1 MCKFACKYSCEFALF
16 CKSFR
21 GELVAVKSIFSKNN
35 IFIRMRSISP
45 ALRWAL
51 VGFCFSMLGNQAYE
65 GSVLPSI
72 IIVGLPAWVI
82 GFRKTFMTVA
92 DFLSPCSGWIVD
104 KLGGFRALA
113 MTEGVEGVLSLLPL
127 LMPYNSLAWKWSLV
141 ALSCALLIT
150 GQVIDIASE
159 VFEVDAAG
167 GDDGMI
173 VNYSGIVSVL
183 ASVTGTLLG
192 SPLGSWIASWS
203 IPAVLIFSSVTS
215 FAACATRF
223 IMKQD
228 IAQAS
233 NEVEGAS
240 QDVENESQAISEE
253 GEVSQVS
260 QENDVD
266 SKSTS
271 NKSAAKQSAN
281 SLLKSKIMLLAGSL
295 LVAFIPACSVSYI
308 LLGLGNQYGSKS
320 LTILYIFT
328 GVGSVLASVLYAHS
342 SQKLG
347 LRKVAILG
355 IAVSLVAYC
364 LMFSSLLPVMWVAF
378 FLEAIGGMLL
388 VEPIIVARQILFKG
402 SSLAKFSGW
411 ARLAFAIGATSG
423 SWIGFIFSSALQWHL
438 LPILALIFTAGLLAV
453 LPQLP
458 NTSYARD

>member
-1 MCKFACKYSCEFALF
+1 M
-16 CKSFR
+16 
-21 GELVAVKSIFSKNN
+21 KSIFSKNN

-127 LMPYNSLAWKWSLV
+127 LMLGSPAWKWSLV

-173 VNYSGIVSVL
+173 VNYSGIVSIL
-183 ASVTGTLLG
+183 ASITGTLLG

-233 NEVEGAS
+233 CEVAEA
-240 QDVENESQAISEE
+240 QQEVENESQELQE
-253 GEVSQVS
+253 SQTEL
-260 QENDVD
+260 ENKAD
-266 SKSTS
+266 SKSADNQS
-271 NKSAAKQSAN
+271 KVKQSAN
-281 SLLKSKIMLLAGSL
+281 PLLKSKIMLLAGSL

-308 LLGLGNQYGSKS
+308 LLGLGKQYGSKS

-355 IAVSLVAYC
+355 IIVSAFAYC
-364 LMFSSLLPVMWVAF
+364 FMFINLLPIMCFAF
-378 FLEAIGGMLL
+378 LLEAIGGMLL
-388 VEPIIVARQILFKG
+388 VEPIIVSRQILFKG
-402 SSLAKFSGW
+402 STLAKFSGW
-411 ARLAFAIGATSG
+411 ARLAFAIGATTG
-423 SWIGFIFSSALQWHL
+423 SWIGFAFSSTFQWQL
-438 LPILALIFTAGLLAV
+438 LPILALIFTAGLLFV

-458 NTSYARD
+458 NTSYAALE

>member
-1 MCKFACKYSCEFALF
+1 M
-16 CKSFR
+16 
-21 GELVAVKSIFSKNN
+21 KSIFSKNN

-51 VGFCFSMLGNQAYE
+51 IGFCFSMLGNQAYE

-127 LMPYNSLAWKWSLV
+127 LMLGSPTAWKWSLV

-167 GDDGMI
+167 GDDSMI

-183 ASVTGTLLG
+183 ASITGTLLG
-192 SPLGSWIASWS
+192 SPLGSWIASWHIS
-203 IPAVLIFSSVTS
+203 AVLIFSSVTS

-228 IAQAS
+228 ISQAS
-233 NEVEGAS
+233 CEVEQEVQAS
-240 QDVENESQAISEE
+240 CEVDEVANERVVESPESRD
-253 GEVSQVS
+253 S
-260 QENDVD
+260 QENQEKQTELENISD
-266 SKSTS
+266 SKSAS
-271 NKSAAKQSAN
+271 NQSTIKKSANPS
-281 SLLKSKIMLLAGSL
+281 LKSKIMLLLGSL

-308 LLGLGNQYGSKS
+308 LLGIGKQYTSNS

-355 IAVSLVAYC
+355 IVVSLAAYC
-364 LMFSSLLPVMWVAF
+364 LMFINLLPMMCFAF
-378 FLEAIGGMLL
+378 LLQAIGGMLL

-402 SSLAKFSGW
+402 STLAKFSGW

-423 SWIGFIFSSALQWHL
+423 SWIGFAFSSTFQWQF
-438 LPILALIFTAGLLAV
+438 LPILALIFTAGLLVV

-458 NTSYARD
+458 NTSYATD

>member
-1 MCKFACKYSCEFALF
+1 M
-16 CKSFR
+16 
-21 GELVAVKSIFSKNN
+21 KSIFSKNN

-127 LMPYNSLAWKWSLV
+127 LMLGSPAWKWSLV

-173 VNYSGIVSVL
+173 VNYSGIVSIL
-183 ASVTGTLLG
+183 ASITGTLLG

-233 NEVEGAS
+233 C
-240 QDVENESQAISEE
+240 DVAEAQQESQEKQTE
-253 GEVSQVS
+253 L
-260 QENDVD
+260 ENKADF
-266 SKSTS
+266 
-271 NKSAAKQSAN
+271 KSADNQSKVKQSAN
-281 SLLKSKIMLLAGSL
+281 PLLKSKIMLFAGSL

-308 LLGLGNQYGSKS
+308 LLGLGKQYGSNS

-355 IAVSLVAYC
+355 IIVSAFAYC
-364 LMFSSLLPVMWVAF
+364 FMFINLLPIMCFAF
-378 FLEAIGGMLL
+378 LLEAIGGMLL
-388 VEPIIVARQILFKG
+388 VEPIIVSRQILFKG
-402 SSLAKFSGW
+402 STLAKFSGW
-411 ARLAFAIGATSG
+411 ARLAFAIGATTG
-423 SWIGFIFSSALQWHL
+423 SWIGFAFSSTFQWQL
-438 LPILALIFTAGLLAV
+438 LPILALIFTAGLLFV

-458 NTSYARD
+458 NTSYAALE

>member
-1 MCKFACKYSCEFALF
+1 M
-16 CKSFR
+16 
-21 GELVAVKSIFSKNN
+21 VAVKSIFSKNN

-127 LMPYNSLAWKWSLV
+127 LMFGSPAWKWSLV

-167 GDDGMI
+167 GDDSMI

-233 NEVEGAS
+233 NEVEEAS

-253 GEVSQVS
+253 GEVSQES

-281 SLLKSKIMLLAGSL
+281 PSLKSKIMLLAGSL

-308 LLGLGNQYGSKS
+308 LLGIGKQYSSQS

-355 IAVSLVAYC
+355 IAVSLAAYC
-364 LMFSSLLPVMWVAF
+364 FMFINLLPMMCFAF
-378 FLEAIGGMLL
+378 LLEAIGGMLL

-402 SSLAKFSGW
+402 STLAKFSGW

-423 SWIGFIFSSALQWHL
+423 SWIGFAFSSMLQWQL
-438 LPILALIFTAGLLAV
+438 LPILALIFTAGLIVV

-458 NTSYARD
+458 NTSYATD

>member
-1 MCKFACKYSCEFALF
+1 M
-16 CKSFR
+16 
-21 GELVAVKSIFSKNN
+21 KSIFSKNN

-113 MTEGVEGVLSLLPL
+113 MTEGVEGVLGLLPL
-127 LMPYNSLAWKWSLV
+127 LMFGSPAWKWSLV

-173 VNYSGIVSVL
+173 VNYSGIVSIL
-183 ASVTGTLLG
+183 ASITGTLLG

-233 NEVEGAS
+233 CDVAEAQ
-240 QDVENESQAISEE
+240 QDVENESQE
-253 GEVSQVS
+253 S
-260 QENDVD
+260 QESQEKQTELENKAD
-266 SKSTS
+266 SKSADNQS
-271 NKSAAKQSAN
+271 KVKQSAN
-281 SLLKSKIMLLAGSL
+281 PLLKSKIMLLAGSL

-308 LLGLGNQYGSKS
+308 LLGLGKQYGSKS

-355 IAVSLVAYC
+355 IAVSLLAYC
-364 LMFSSLLPVMWVAF
+364 LMFINLLPMMCFAF
-378 FLEAIGGMLL
+378 LLEAIGGMLL

-402 SSLAKFSGW
+402 SALAKFSGW
-411 ARLAFAIGATSG
+411 ARLAFAIGATTG
-423 SWIGFIFSSALQWHL
+423 SWIGFAFSSTFQWQL
-438 LPILALIFTAGLLAV
+438 LPILALIFTAGLLVV

-458 NTSYARD
+458 NTSYAD

>member
-1 MCKFACKYSCEFALF
+1 M
-16 CKSFR
+16 
-21 GELVAVKSIFSKNN
+21 KSIFSKNN

-127 LMPYNSLAWKWSLV
+127 LMLGSPAWKWSLV

-183 ASVTGTLLG
+183 ASITGTLLG

-233 NEVEGAS
+233 CDVAEAQ
-240 QDVENESQAISEE
+240 QDVENESQE
-253 GEVSQVS
+253 S
-260 QENDVD
+260 QESQEKQTELENKAD
-266 SKSTS
+266 SKSADNQS
-271 NKSAAKQSAN
+271 KVKQSAN
-281 SLLKSKIMLLAGSL
+281 PLLKSKIMLLAGSL

-308 LLGLGNQYGSKS
+308 LLGLGKQYGSNS

-355 IAVSLVAYC
+355 IIVSAFAYC
-364 LMFSSLLPVMWVAF
+364 FMFINLLPIMCFAF
-378 FLEAIGGMLL
+378 LLEAIGGMLL
-388 VEPIIVARQILFKG
+388 VEPIIVARQILFK
-402 SSLAKFSGW
+402 SNMLAKFSGW
-411 ARLAFAIGATSG
+411 ARLAFAIGATTG
-423 SWIGFIFSSALQWHL
+423 SWIGFAFSSTFQWQL
-438 LPILALIFTAGLLAV
+438 LPILALIFTAGLLVV

-458 NTSYARD
+458 NTSYAD

>member
-1 MCKFACKYSCEFALF
+1 M
-16 CKSFR
+16 
-21 GELVAVKSIFSKNN
+21 KSIFSKDNV
-35 IFIRMRSISP
+35 FIRMRSISP

-72 IIVGLPAWVI
+72 IIFGLPAWVI

-127 LMPYNSLAWKWSLV
+127 LMFGSPAWKWSLV

-167 GDDGMI
+167 GDDSMI

-183 ASVTGTLLG
+183 ASITGTLLG

-203 IPAVLIFSSVTS
+203 VPAVLIFSSVTS

-228 IAQAS
+228 IARVS
-233 NEVEGAS
+233 CEVGEGSNGTNEVEEAS
-240 QDVENESQAISEE
+240 QDVENESQ
-253 GEVSQVS
+253 VS
-260 QENDVD
+260 QENDVAN
-266 SKSTS
+266 KSTS
-271 NKSAAKQSAN
+271 KQSAN
-281 SLLKSKIMLLAGSL
+281 PSLKSKIMLLAGSL

-308 LLGLGNQYGSKS
+308 LLGLGKQYGSKS

>member
-1 MCKFACKYSCEFALF
+1 M
-16 CKSFR
+16 R
-21 GELVAVKSIFSKNN
+21 SIFSKNN

-127 LMPYNSLAWKWSLV
+127 LMFGSPAWKWSLV

-183 ASVTGTLLG
+183 ASVAGTLLG

-233 NEVEGAS
+233 NEVEEVS

-260 QENDVD
+260 KENDVD

-308 LLGLGNQYGSKS
+308 LLGIGKQYGSQS
-320 LTILYIFT
+320 LTMLYIFT

-355 IAVSLVAYC
+355 IAVSLAAYC
-364 LMFSSLLPVMWVAF
+364 LMFINILPMMCFAF
-378 FLEAIGGMLL
+378 LLEAIGGMLL

-402 SSLAKFSGW
+402 SALAKFSGW
-411 ARLAFAIGATSG
+411 ARLAFAIGATTG
-423 SWIGFIFSSALQWHL
+423 SWIGFAFSSTFQWQL
-438 LPILALIFTAGLLAV
+438 LPILALIFTAGLLVV

-458 NTSYARD
+458 NTSYAD

>member
-1 MCKFACKYSCEFALF
+1 
-16 CKSFR
+16 
-21 GELVAVKSIFSKNN
+21 
-35 IFIRMRSISP
+35 MRSISP

-127 LMPYNSLAWKWSLV
+127 LMLGSPAWKWSLV

-173 VNYSGIVSVL
+173 VNYSGIVSIL
-183 ASVTGTLLG
+183 ASITGTLLG

-233 NEVEGAS
+233 CVEEEAS
-240 QDVENESQAISEE
+240 CDVENGSQAISEE
-253 GEVSQVS
+253 GEVSQES
-260 QENDVD
+260 QANDVIN
-266 SKSTS
+266 KSTS
-271 NKSAAKQSAN
+271 KQSAN
-281 SLLKSKIMLLAGSL
+281 SHLKSKLMLLLGSL

-308 LLGLGNQYGSKS
+308 LLGFGKQYGSKS
-320 LTILYIFT
+320 LTILYIFS

-364 LMFSSLLPVMWVAF
+364 LMFSSILPMMCFAF
-378 FLEAIGGMLL
+378 FLESIGGMLL

-402 SSLAKFSGW
+402 NMLAKFSGW
-411 ARLAFAIGATSG
+411 ARLAFAIGATTG
-423 SWIGFIFSSALQWHL
+423 SWIGFAFSSTLQWQL
-438 LPILALIFTAGLLAV
+438 LPILALIFSAGLIVV

-458 NTSYARD
+458 NTSYVD

>member
-1 MCKFACKYSCEFALF
+1 M
-16 CKSFR
+16 
-21 GELVAVKSIFSKNN
+21 VAVKSIFSKNN

-65 GSVLPSI
+65 GSVLSSI

-127 LMPYNSLAWKWSLV
+127 LMFGSPAWKWSLV

-167 GDDGMI
+167 GDDSMI
-173 VNYSGIVSVL
+173 VNYSGIVSIL
-183 ASVTGTLLG
+183 ASITGTLLG

-233 NEVEGAS
+233 CVEEEAS
-240 QDVENESQAISEE
+240 QDVENESSE
-253 GEVSQVS
+253 SQESQES
-260 QENDVD
+260 QENQANDV
-266 SKSTS
+266 SNKSTS
-271 NKSAAKQSAN
+271 KQSAN
-281 SLLKSKIMLLAGSL
+281 PLLKSKIMLLAGSL

-308 LLGLGNQYGSKS
+308 LLGIGKQYSSQS

-355 IAVSLVAYC
+355 IAVSAVAYC
-364 LMFSSLLPVMWVAF
+364 FMFINLLPMMCFAF
-378 FLEAIGGMLL
+378 FLQAIGGMLL

-402 SSLAKFSGW
+402 STLAKFSGW

-423 SWIGFIFSSALQWHL
+423 SWIGFAFSSTFQWQL
-438 LPILALIFTAGLLAV
+438 LPILALIFTAGLLVV

-458 NTSYARD
+458 NTSYAD

>member
-1 MCKFACKYSCEFALF
+1 M
-16 CKSFR
+16 
-21 GELVAVKSIFSKNN
+21 VAVKSIFSKNN

-127 LMPYNSLAWKWSLV
+127 LMFGSPAWKWSLV

-173 VNYSGIVSVL
+173 VNYSGIVSIL
-183 ASVTGTLLG
+183 ASITGTLLG

-233 NEVEGAS
+233 CVEEEAS
-240 QDVENESQAISEE
+240 CDVENGSQAISEE
-253 GEVSQVS
+253 GEVSQES
-260 QENDVD
+260 QANDVIN
-266 SKSTS
+266 KSTS
-271 NKSAAKQSAN
+271 KQSAN
-281 SLLKSKIMLLAGSL
+281 SHLKSKLMLLLGSL

-308 LLGLGNQYGSKS
+308 LLGFGKQYGSKS
-320 LTILYIFT
+320 LTILYIFS

-364 LMFSSLLPVMWVAF
+364 LMFSSILPMMCFAF
-378 FLEAIGGMLL
+378 FLESIGGMLL

-402 SSLAKFSGW
+402 NMLAKFSGW
-411 ARLAFAIGATSG
+411 ARLAFAIGATTG
-423 SWIGFIFSSALQWHL
+423 SWIGFAFSSTLQWQL
-438 LPILALIFTAGLLAV
+438 LPILALIFSAGLIVV

-458 NTSYARD
+458 NTSYVD

>member
-1 MCKFACKYSCEFALF
+1 M
-16 CKSFR
+16 
-21 GELVAVKSIFSKNN
+21 KSIFSKNN

-127 LMPYNSLAWKWSLV
+127 LMLGSPAWKWSLV

-173 VNYSGIVSVL
+173 VNYSGIVSIL
-183 ASVTGTLLG
+183 ASITGTLLG

-233 NEVEGAS
+233 CEVAEA
-240 QDVENESQAISEE
+240 QQEVENESQELQE
-253 GEVSQVS
+253 SQTEL
-260 QENDVD
+260 ENKAD
-266 SKSTS
+266 SKSADNQS
-271 NKSAAKQSAN
+271 KVKQSAN
-281 SLLKSKIMLLAGSL
+281 PLLKSKIMLLAGSL

-308 LLGLGNQYGSKS
+308 LLGLGKQYGSKS

-328 GVGSVLASVLYAHS
+328 GVGSVLASVSYAHS

-355 IAVSLVAYC
+355 IIVSAFAYC
-364 LMFSSLLPVMWVAF
+364 LMFINLLPIMCFAF
-378 FLEAIGGMLL
+378 LLEAIGGMLL

-402 SSLAKFSGW
+402 STLAKFSGW
-411 ARLAFAIGATSG
+411 ARLAFAIGATTG
-423 SWIGFIFSSALQWHL
+423 SWIGFAFSSTFQWQL
-438 LPILALIFTAGLLAV
+438 LPILALIFTAGLLVV

-458 NTSYARD
+458 NTSYAD

>member
-1 MCKFACKYSCEFALF
+1 MFNDFRF
-16 CKSFR
+16 CKSFK

-113 MTEGVEGVLSLLPL
+113 MTEGVEGVLGLLPL
-127 LMPYNSLAWKWSLV
+127 LMLGSPAWKWSLV

-183 ASVTGTLLG
+183 ASITGTLLG

-233 NEVEGAS
+233 CDVAEAS

-260 QENDVD
+260 QENDVAN
-266 SKSTS
+266 KST
-271 NKSAAKQSAN
+271 AKQSAN
-281 SLLKSKIMLLAGSL
+281 PLLKSKIMLLAGSL

-308 LLGLGNQYGSKS
+308 LLGLGKQYGSNS

-355 IAVSLVAYC
+355 IIVSAFSYC
-364 LMFSSLLPVMWVAF
+364 FMFINLLPIMCFAF
-378 FLEAIGGMLL
+378 LLEAIGGMLL

-402 SSLAKFSGW
+402 STLAKFSGW
-411 ARLAFAIGATSG
+411 ARLAFAIGATTG
-423 SWIGFIFSSALQWHL
+423 SWIGFAFSSTFQWQL
-438 LPILALIFTAGLLAV
+438 LPILALIFTAGLLVV

-458 NTSYARD
+458 NTSYAD

>member
-1 MCKFACKYSCEFALF
+1 M
-16 CKSFR
+16 
-21 GELVAVKSIFSKNN
+21 KSIFSKNN

-127 LMPYNSLAWKWSLV
+127 LMFGSSAWKWSLV

-183 ASVTGTLLG
+183 ASVTGTFLG

-203 IPAVLIFSSVTS
+203 IPAVLVFSSVTS

-233 NEVEGAS
+233 CDVAEAQ
-240 QDVENESQAISEE
+240 QDVENESQE
-253 GEVSQVS
+253 S
-260 QENDVD
+260 QESQEKQTELENKAD
-266 SKSTS
+266 SKSADNQS
-271 NKSAAKQSAN
+271 KVKQSAN
-281 SLLKSKIMLLAGSL
+281 PLLKSKIMLLAGSL

-308 LLGLGNQYGSKS
+308 LLGLGKQYGSNS

-328 GVGSVLASVLYAHS
+328 GVGSVLASVLY
-342 SQKLG
+342 
-347 LRKVAILG
+347 
-355 IAVSLVAYC
+355 C
-364 LMFSSLLPVMWVAF
+364 LLY
-378 FLEAIGGMLL
+378 
-388 VEPIIVARQILFKG
+388 
-402 SSLAKFSGW
+402 
-411 ARLAFAIGATSG
+411 TSP
-423 SWIGFIFSSALQWHL
+423 S
-438 LPILALIFTAGLLAV
+438 P
-453 LPQLP
+453 
-458 NTSYARD
+458 RD

>member
-1 MCKFACKYSCEFALF
+1 M
-16 CKSFR
+16 
-21 GELVAVKSIFSKNN
+21 KSIFSKNN

-127 LMPYNSLAWKWSLV
+127 LMFGSSAWKWSLV

-173 VNYSGIVSVL
+173 VNYSGVVSVL

-228 IAQAS
+228 IAQSSCDVA
-233 NEVEGAS
+233 EVQ
-240 QDVENESQAISEE
+240 QDVENESQE
-253 GEVSQVS
+253 S
-260 QENDVD
+260 QENDVAN
-266 SKSTS
+266 KSTV
-271 NKSAAKQSAN
+271 KQSAN
-281 SLLKSKIMLLAGSL
+281 PLLKSKIMLLAGSL

-308 LLGLGNQYGSKS
+308 LLGLGKQYGSNS

-355 IAVSLVAYC
+355 IIVSAFSYC
-364 LMFSSLLPVMWVAF
+364 FMFINLLPIMCFAF
-378 FLEAIGGMLL
+378 LLEAIGGMLL

-402 SSLAKFSGW
+402 SALAKFSGW
-411 ARLAFAIGATSG
+411 ARLAFAIGATTG
-423 SWIGFIFSSALQWHL
+423 SWIGFAFSSTFQWQL
-438 LPILALIFTAGLLAV
+438 LPILALIFTAGLLVV

-458 NTSYARD
+458 NTSYAVLA

>member
-1 MCKFACKYSCEFALF
+1 
-16 CKSFR
+16 
-21 GELVAVKSIFSKNN
+21 
-35 IFIRMRSISP
+35 MRSISP

-127 LMPYNSLAWKWSLV
+127 LMLGSPAWKWSLV

-183 ASVTGTLLG
+183 ASITGTLLG

-233 NEVEGAS
+233 CVEEEAS
-240 QDVENESQAISEE
+240 CDVENGSQAISEE
-253 GEVSQVS
+253 GEVSQES
-260 QENDVD
+260 QANDVIN
-266 SKSTS
+266 KSTS
-271 NKSAAKQSAN
+271 KQSAN
-281 SLLKSKIMLLAGSL
+281 SHLKSKLMLLLGSL

-308 LLGLGNQYGSKS
+308 LLGFGKQYGSKS
-320 LTILYIFT
+320 LTILYIFS

-364 LMFSSLLPVMWVAF
+364 LMFSSILPMMCFAF
-378 FLEAIGGMLL
+378 FLESIGGMLL

-402 SSLAKFSGW
+402 NMLAKFSGW
-411 ARLAFAIGATSG
+411 ARLAFAIGATTG
-423 SWIGFIFSSALQWHL
+423 SWIGFAFSSTLQWQL
-438 LPILALIFTAGLLAV
+438 LPILALIFSAGLIVV

-458 NTSYARD
+458 NTSYVD

>member
-1 MCKFACKYSCEFALF
+1 M
-16 CKSFR
+16 
-21 GELVAVKSIFSKNN
+21 KSIFSKDN

-127 LMPYNSLAWKWSLV
+127 LMFGSSAWKWSLV

-203 IPAVLIFSSVTS
+203 IPAVLVFSSVTS

-233 NEVEGAS
+233 CAEEEAS
-240 QDVENESQAISEE
+240 QDVENESQE
-253 GEVSQVS
+253 SQEN

-266 SKSTS
+266 SKS
-271 NKSAAKQSAN
+271 AAKQSAN
-281 SLLKSKIMLLAGSL
+281 PSLKSKIMLLAGSL

-308 LLGLGNQYGSKS
+308 LLGFGKQYGSNS

-355 IAVSLVAYC
+355 IAVSLLAYC
-364 LMFSSLLPVMWVAF
+364 LMFINLLPMMCFAF
-378 FLEAIGGMLL
+378 LLEAIGGMLL

-402 SSLAKFSGW
+402 SALAKFSGW
-411 ARLAFAIGATSG
+411 ARLAFAIGATTG
-423 SWIGFIFSSALQWHL
+423 SWIGFAFSSTFQWQL
-438 LPILALIFTAGLLAV
+438 LPILALIFTAGLIVV

-458 NTSYARD
+458 NTSYVD

>member
-1 MCKFACKYSCEFALF
+1 M
-16 CKSFR
+16 
-21 GELVAVKSIFSKNN
+21 KSIFSKNN

-127 LMPYNSLAWKWSLV
+127 LIPCSSPAWKWSLV

-167 GDDGMI
+167 GDDSMI
-173 VNYSGIVSVL
+173 VNYSGIVSIL
-183 ASVTGTLLG
+183 ASITGTLLG

-228 IAQAS
+228 ISQAS
-233 NEVEGAS
+233 NE
-240 QDVENESQAISEE
+240 
-253 GEVSQVS
+253 S
-260 QENDVD
+260 QEDKEDKEDKENQAELENNAY
-266 SKSTS
+266 S
-271 NKSAAKQSAN
+271 KSAANESAAKKSAN
-281 SLLKSKIMLLAGSL
+281 PSLKSKIMLLAGSL

-308 LLGLGNQYGSKS
+308 LLGLGKQYGSKS

-355 IAVSLVAYC
+355 IVVSLLAYC
-364 LMFSSLLPVMWVAF
+364 LMFINLLPMMCFAF
-378 FLEAIGGMLL
+378 LLEAIGGMLL

-402 SSLAKFSGW
+402 STLAKFSGW
-411 ARLAFAIGATSG
+411 VRLAFAIGATSG
-423 SWIGFIFSSALQWHL
+423 SWIGFVFSSLLQWQL
-438 LPILALIFTAGLLAV
+438 LPILALIFTAGLLVV

-458 NTSYARD
+458 NTSYATD

>member
-1 MCKFACKYSCEFALF
+1 M
-16 CKSFR
+16 
-21 GELVAVKSIFSKNN
+21 KSIFSKDNV
-35 IFIRMRSISP
+35 FIRMRSISP

-127 LMPYNSLAWKWSLV
+127 LMFGSPAWKWSLV

-167 GDDGMI
+167 GDDSMI

-183 ASVTGTLLG
+183 ASITGTLLG

-203 IPAVLIFSSVTS
+203 VPAVLIFSSVTS

-228 IAQAS
+228 IARVS
-233 NEVEGAS
+233 CEVGEGSNGTNEVEEAS
-240 QDVENESQAISEE
+240 QDVENESQ
-253 GEVSQVS
+253 VS
-260 QENDVD
+260 QENDVAN
-266 SKSTS
+266 KSTS
-271 NKSAAKQSAN
+271 KQSAN
-281 SLLKSKIMLLAGSL
+281 PSLKSKIMLLAGSL

-355 IAVSLVAYC
+355 IAVSLLAYC
-364 LMFSSLLPVMWVAF
+364 LMFINLLPMMCFAF
-378 FLEAIGGMLL
+378 FLQAIGGMLL

>member
-1 MCKFACKYSCEFALF
+1 MKAIGK
-16 CKSFR
+16 R
-21 GELVAVKSIFSKNN
+21 NN

-113 MTEGVEGVLSLLPL
+113 MTEGVEGVLGLLPL
-127 LMPYNSLAWKWSLV
+127 LMFGSPAWKWSLV

-167 GDDGMI
+167 GDDSMI
-173 VNYSGIVSVL
+173 VNYSGIVSIL
-183 ASVTGTLLG
+183 ASITGTLLG

-233 NEVEGAS
+233 CVEEEVPQDAEEVS
-240 QDVENESQAISEE
+240 QESQAT
-253 GEVSQVS
+253 QVNS
-260 QENDVD
+260 ID
-266 SKSTS
+266 SKSTD
-271 NKSAAKQSAN
+271 KQSTN
-281 SLLKSKIMLLAGSL
+281 PSLKSKIMLLAGSL

-308 LLGLGNQYGSKS
+308 LLGIGKQYSSQS

-355 IAVSLVAYC
+355 IAVSLLAYC
-364 LMFSSLLPVMWVAF
+364 LMFINLLPMMCFAF
-378 FLEAIGGMLL
+378 FLQAIGGMLL

-402 SSLAKFSGW
+402 SALAKFSGW
-411 ARLAFAIGATSG
+411 ARLAFAIGATTG
-423 SWIGFIFSSALQWHL
+423 SWIGFAFSSTCQWQL
-438 LPILALIFTAGLLAV
+438 LPILALIFTAGLIVV

-458 NTSYARD
+458 NTSYVALA

>member
-1 MCKFACKYSCEFALF
+1 
-16 CKSFR
+16 
-21 GELVAVKSIFSKNN
+21 
-35 IFIRMRSISP
+35 MRSISP

-127 LMPYNSLAWKWSLV
+127 LMLGSPAWKWSLV

-183 ASVTGTLLG
+183 ASITGTLLG

-233 NEVEGAS
+233 CEVAEA
-240 QDVENESQAISEE
+240 QQEVENESQELQE
-253 GEVSQVS
+253 SQTEL
-260 QENDVD
+260 ENKAD
-266 SKSTS
+266 SKSADNQS
-271 NKSAAKQSAN
+271 KVKQSAN
-281 SLLKSKIMLLAGSL
+281 PLLKSKIMLLAGSL

-308 LLGLGNQYGSKS
+308 LLGLGKQYGSKS

-355 IAVSLVAYC
+355 IAVSLLAYC
-364 LMFSSLLPVMWVAF
+364 LMFINLLTIMCFAF
-378 FLEAIGGMLL
+378 LLEAIGGMLL

-402 SSLAKFSGW
+402 STLAKFSGW
-411 ARLAFAIGATSG
+411 ARLAFAIGATTG
-423 SWIGFIFSSALQWHL
+423 SWIGFAFSSTFQWQL
-438 LPILALIFTAGLLAV
+438 LPILALIFTAGLLVV

-458 NTSYARD
+458 NTSYAD

>member
-1 MCKFACKYSCEFALF
+1 M
-16 CKSFR
+16 
-21 GELVAVKSIFSKNN
+21 VAVKSIFSKNN

-127 LMPYNSLAWKWSLV
+127 LMFGSSAWKWSLV

-203 IPAVLIFSSVTS
+203 IPAVLVFSSVTS

-228 IAQAS
+228 ISRAS
-233 NEVEGAS
+233 CEEEEVQ

-281 SLLKSKIMLLAGSL
+281 PSLKSKIMLLAGSL

-308 LLGLGNQYGSKS
+308 LLGIGKQYGSQS
-320 LTILYIFT
+320 LTMLYIFT

-355 IAVSLVAYC
+355 IIVSLLAYC
-364 LMFSSLLPVMWVAF
+364 LMFINLLPMMCFAF
-378 FLEAIGGMLL
+378 LLEAIGGMLL

-402 SSLAKFSGW
+402 SALAKFSGL

-423 SWIGFIFSSALQWHL
+423 SWIGFAFSSTFQWQL
-438 LPILALIFTAGLLAV
+438 LPILALIFTAGLLVV

-458 NTSYARD
+458 NMSYAD

>member
-1 MCKFACKYSCEFALF
+1 M
-16 CKSFR
+16 
-21 GELVAVKSIFSKNN
+21 KSIFSKNN

-127 LMPYNSLAWKWSLV
+127 LMLGSPAWKWSLV

-173 VNYSGIVSVL
+173 VNYSGIVSIL
-183 ASVTGTLLG
+183 ASITGTLLG
-192 SPLGSWIASWS
+192 SPLGSCIASWS

-233 NEVEGAS
+233 CEIEEKAQASNEVEETQ
-240 QDVENESQAISEE
+240 QDVEEESL
-253 GEVSQVS
+253 
-260 QENDVD
+260 ENDVD
-266 SKSTS
+266 SKSAS
-271 NKSAAKQSAN
+271 KQSAN
-281 SLLKSKIMLLAGSL
+281 SHLKSKLMLLLGSL

-308 LLGLGNQYGSKS
+308 LLGLGKQYGSKS

-355 IAVSLVAYC
+355 IAVSLLAYC
-364 LMFSSLLPVMWVAF
+364 LMFINLLPMMCFAF
-378 FLEAIGGMLL
+378 LLEAIGGMLL

-402 SSLAKFSGW
+402 SALAKFSGW
-411 ARLAFAIGATSG
+411 ARLAFAIGATTG
-423 SWIGFIFSSALQWHL
+423 SWIGFAFSSAFQWQL
-438 LPILALIFTAGLLAV
+438 LPILALIFTVGLIVV

-458 NTSYARD
+458 NTSYVD

>member
-1 MCKFACKYSCEFALF
+1 M
-16 CKSFR
+16 
-21 GELVAVKSIFSKNN
+21 KSIFSKNN

-127 LMPYNSLAWKWSLV
+127 LMLGSPVWKWSLV

-203 IPAVLIFSSVTS
+203 IPAVLIFSSATS

-228 IAQAS
+228 IAQSSCDVA
-233 NEVEGAS
+233 EVQ
-240 QDVENESQAISEE
+240 QDVENESQE
-253 GEVSQVS
+253 S
-260 QENDVD
+260 QENDVAN
-266 SKSTS
+266 KSTV
-271 NKSAAKQSAN
+271 KQSAN
-281 SLLKSKIMLLAGSL
+281 PLLKSKIMLLAGSL

-308 LLGLGNQYGSKS
+308 LLGLGKQYGSQS

-355 IAVSLVAYC
+355 IIVSAFAYC
-364 LMFSSLLPVMWVAF
+364 FMFINLLPIMCFAF
-378 FLEAIGGMLL
+378 LLEAIGGMLL

-402 SSLAKFSGW
+402 STLAKFSGW
-411 ARLAFAIGATSG
+411 ARLAFAIGATTG
-423 SWIGFIFSSALQWHL
+423 SWIGFAFSSTFQWQL
-438 LPILALIFTAGLLAV
+438 LPILALIFTAGLLVV

-458 NTSYARD
+458 NTSYAVLA

>member
-1 MCKFACKYSCEFALF
+1 M
-16 CKSFR
+16 
-21 GELVAVKSIFSKNN
+21 KSIFSKNN

-45 ALRWAL
+45 ALRWSL

-127 LMPYNSLAWKWSLV
+127 LMLGSPAWKWSLV

-167 GDDGMI
+167 GDDSMI

-183 ASVTGTLLG
+183 ASITGTLLG

-233 NEVEGAS
+233 NEVEGEL
-240 QDVENESQAISEE
+240 QEVENESQAISEE

-266 SKSTS
+266 NKSTV
-271 NKSAAKQSAN
+271 KQSAN
-281 SLLKSKIMLLAGSL
+281 PLLKSKIMLLAGSL

-308 LLGLGNQYGSKS
+308 LLGLGKQYGSQS

-328 GVGSVLASVLYAHS
+328 GVGNVLASVLYAHS

-355 IAVSLVAYC
+355 IIVSLAAYC
-364 LMFSSLLPVMWVAF
+364 FMFTNLLPIMCFAF
-378 FLEAIGGMLL
+378 LLEAIGGMLL

-402 SSLAKFSGW
+402 SALAKFSGW
-411 ARLAFAIGATSG
+411 ARLAFAIGATTG
-423 SWIGFIFSSALQWHL
+423 SWIGFAFSSTFQWQL
-438 LPILALIFTAGLLAV
+438 LPILALIFTAGLLVV

-458 NTSYARD
+458 NTSYAALE

>member
-1 MCKFACKYSCEFALF
+1 M
-16 CKSFR
+16 
-21 GELVAVKSIFSKNN
+21 KSIFSKDNV
-35 IFIRMRSISP
+35 FIRMRSISP

-113 MTEGVEGVLSLLPL
+113 MTEGVEGVLGLLPL
-127 LMPYNSLAWKWSLV
+127 LMLGSPAWKWSLV

-173 VNYSGIVSVL
+173 VNYSGIVSIL
-183 ASVTGTLLG
+183 ASITGTLLG

-233 NEVEGAS
+233 CDVAEAQ
-240 QDVENESQAISEE
+240 QDVENESQELQE
-253 GEVSQVS
+253 SQTEL
-260 QENDVD
+260 ENKAD
-266 SKSTS
+266 SKSADNQS
-271 NKSAAKQSAN
+271 KVKQSAN
-281 SLLKSKIMLLAGSL
+281 PLLKSKIMLLAGSL

-308 LLGLGNQYGSKS
+308 LLGLGKQYGSKS

>member
-1 MCKFACKYSCEFALF
+1 MHYFEKV
-16 CKSFR
+16 FR
-21 GELVAVKSIFSKNN
+21 GELVAVKTIFSKDN

-127 LMPYNSLAWKWSLV
+127 LMLGSPAWKWSLV

-167 GDDGMI
+167 GNDGMI

-228 IAQAS
+228 ISQAS
-233 NEVEGAS
+233 CVEEEAS
-240 QDVENESQAISEE
+240 QDVENESQEN
-253 GEVSQVS
+253 
-260 QENDVD
+260 QEKQTELENKSD
-266 SKSTS
+266 SKSADNQSTIK
-271 NKSAAKQSAN
+271 KSANPSF
-281 SLLKSKIMLLAGSL
+281 KSKIMLLAGSL

-308 LLGLGNQYGSKS
+308 LLGLGKQYGSKS
-320 LTILYIFT
+320 LTILYIFS

-347 LRKVAILG
+347 LRKIAVLG
-355 IAVSLVAYC
+355 IVVSLLAYC
-364 LMFSSLLPVMWVAF
+364 FMFSSLLPIMWVAF
-378 FLEAIGGMLL
+378 FLESIGGMLL
-388 VEPIIVARQILFKG
+388 VESIIVARQILFKG
-402 SSLAKFSGW
+402 SALAKFSGW
-411 ARLAFAIGATSG
+411 ARLAFAIGATTG
-423 SWIGFIFSSALQWHL
+423 SWIGFAFSSTFQWHL

-458 NTSYARD
+458 NTSYAALA

>member
-1 MCKFACKYSCEFALF
+1 MKT
-16 CKSFR
+16 
-21 GELVAVKSIFSKNN
+21 IFSKDN

-127 LMPYNSLAWKWSLV
+127 LMLGSPAWKWSLV

-253 GEVSQVS
+253 GEVSQES
-260 QENDVD
+260 QANDVTN
-266 SKSTS
+266 KST
-271 NKSAAKQSAN
+271 AKQSAN
-281 SLLKSKIMLLAGSL
+281 PLLKSKIMLLAGSL

-308 LLGLGNQYGSKS
+308 LLGLGKQYGSNS
-320 LTILYIFT
+320 LTILYIFA

-355 IAVSLVAYC
+355 IAVSLLAYC
-364 LMFSSLLPVMWVAF
+364 LMFINLLPMMCFAF
-378 FLEAIGGMLL
+378 LLEAIGGMLL

-402 SSLAKFSGW
+402 SALAKFSGW
-411 ARLAFAIGATSG
+411 ARLAFAIGATTG
-423 SWIGFIFSSALQWHL
+423 SWIGFAFSSTFQWQL
-438 LPILALIFTAGLLAV
+438 LPILALIFTAGLLVV

-458 NTSYARD
+458 NTSYVTD

>member
-1 MCKFACKYSCEFALF
+1 
-16 CKSFR
+16 
-21 GELVAVKSIFSKNN
+21 
-35 IFIRMRSISP
+35 
-45 ALRWAL
+45 
-51 VGFCFSMLGNQAYE
+51 MLGNQAYE

-127 LMPYNSLAWKWSLV
+127 LMLGSPAWKWSLV

-233 NEVEGAS
+233 NEVEGVS

-260 QENDVD
+260 QENDVAN
-266 SKSTS
+266 KST
-271 NKSAAKQSAN
+271 AKQSVN
-281 SLLKSKIMLLAGSL
+281 PLLKSKIMLLAGSL

-308 LLGLGNQYGSKS
+308 LLGLGKQYGSNS

-355 IAVSLVAYC
+355 IAVSLLAYC
-364 LMFSSLLPVMWVAF
+364 LMFINLLPMMCFAF
-378 FLEAIGGMLL
+378 LLEAIGGMLL

-402 SSLAKFSGW
+402 STLAKFSGW
-411 ARLAFAIGATSG
+411 ARLAFAIGATTG
-423 SWIGFIFSSALQWHL
+423 SWIGFAFSSTFQWQL
-438 LPILALIFTAGLLAV
+438 LPILALIFTAGLLIV

-458 NTSYARD
+458 NTSYVTD

>member
-1 MCKFACKYSCEFALF
+1 M
-16 CKSFR
+16 
-21 GELVAVKSIFSKNN
+21 VAVKSIFSKNN

-127 LMPYNSLAWKWSLV
+127 LMFGSPAWKWSLV

-167 GDDGMI
+167 GDDSMI
-173 VNYSGIVSVL
+173 VNYSGIVSIL
-183 ASVTGTLLG
+183 ASITGTLLG

-233 NEVEGAS
+233 NEVEEAS
-240 QDVENESQAISEE
+240 QDVENESSE
-253 GEVSQVS
+253 S
-260 QENDVD
+260 QENRESQESQENQANDV
-266 SKSTS
+266 SKKSTS
-271 NKSAAKQSAN
+271 KQSTN
-281 SLLKSKIMLLAGSL
+281 PLLKSKIMLLLGSL

-308 LLGLGNQYGSKS
+308 LLGIGKQYSSQS

-355 IAVSLVAYC
+355 IVVSLLAYC
-364 LMFSSLLPVMWVAF
+364 LMFINLLPMMCFAF
-378 FLEAIGGMLL
+378 LLEAIGGMLL

-402 SSLAKFSGW
+402 STLAKFSGW

-423 SWIGFIFSSALQWHL
+423 SWIGFVFSSTLQWQL
-438 LPILALIFTAGLLAV
+438 LPILALIFTAGLLFV

-458 NTSYARD
+458 NTRYAD

>member
-1 MCKFACKYSCEFALF
+1 MKAIGK
-16 CKSFR
+16 R
-21 GELVAVKSIFSKNN
+21 NN

-113 MTEGVEGVLSLLPL
+113 MTEGVEGVLGLLPL
-127 LMPYNSLAWKWSLV
+127 LMFGSPAWKWSLV

-167 GDDGMI
+167 GDDSMI
-173 VNYSGIVSVL
+173 VNYSGIVSIL
-183 ASVTGTLLG
+183 ASITGILLG

-233 NEVEGAS
+233 CVEEEVPQDAEEVS
-240 QDVENESQAISEE
+240 QESQAT
-253 GEVSQVS
+253 QVNS
-260 QENDVD
+260 ID
-266 SKSTS
+266 SKSTD
-271 NKSAAKQSAN
+271 KQSTN
-281 SLLKSKIMLLAGSL
+281 PSLKSKIMLLAGSL

-308 LLGLGNQYGSKS
+308 LLGIGKQYSSQS

-355 IAVSLVAYC
+355 IAVSLLAYC
-364 LMFSSLLPVMWVAF
+364 LMFINLLPMMCFAF
-378 FLEAIGGMLL
+378 FLQAIGGMLL

-402 SSLAKFSGW
+402 SALAKFSGW
-411 ARLAFAIGATSG
+411 ARLAFAIGATTG
-423 SWIGFIFSSALQWHL
+423 SWIGFAFSSTCQWQL
-438 LPILALIFTAGLLAV
+438 LPILALIFTAGLIVV

-458 NTSYARD
+458 NTSYAALA

>member
-1 MCKFACKYSCEFALF
+1 M
-16 CKSFR
+16 
-21 GELVAVKSIFSKNN
+21 KSIFSKNN

-127 LMPYNSLAWKWSLV
+127 LMIGSPAWKWSLV

-183 ASVTGTLLG
+183 ASITGTLLG

-233 NEVEGAS
+233 CDVEGEL
-240 QDVENESQAISEE
+240 QEVENESQAISEE

-266 SKSTS
+266 NKSTV
-271 NKSAAKQSAN
+271 KQSAN
-281 SLLKSKIMLLAGSL
+281 PLLKSKIMLLAGSL

-308 LLGLGNQYGSKS
+308 LLGLGKQYGSQS

-355 IAVSLVAYC
+355 IIVSAFSYC
-364 LMFSSLLPVMWVAF
+364 FMFINLLPIMCFAF
-378 FLEAIGGMLL
+378 LLEAIGGMLL

-402 SSLAKFSGW
+402 STLAKFSGW
-411 ARLAFAIGATSG
+411 ARLAFAIGATTG
-423 SWIGFIFSSALQWHL
+423 SWIGFAFSSTFQWQL
-438 LPILALIFTAGLLAV
+438 LPILALIFTAGLLVV

-458 NTSYARD
+458 NTSYAALE

>member
-1 MCKFACKYSCEFALF
+1 M
-16 CKSFR
+16 
-21 GELVAVKSIFSKNN
+21 KSIFSKNN

-127 LMPYNSLAWKWSLV
+127 LMFGSPAWKWSLV

-167 GDDGMI
+167 GDDSMI
-173 VNYSGIVSVL
+173 VNYSGIVSIL
-183 ASVTGTLLG
+183 ASITGTLLG

-233 NEVEGAS
+233 CVEEEAS
-240 QDVENESQAISEE
+240 QDVENESSE
-253 GEVSQVS
+253 SQESQES
-260 QENDVD
+260 QENQANDV
-266 SKSTS
+266 SNKSTS
-271 NKSAAKQSAN
+271 KQSAN
-281 SLLKSKIMLLAGSL
+281 PLLKSKIMLLAGSL

-308 LLGLGNQYGSKS
+308 LLGIGKQYSSQS

-355 IAVSLVAYC
+355 IVVSLLAYC
-364 LMFSSLLPVMWVAF
+364 LMFINLLPMMCFAF
-378 FLEAIGGMLL
+378 LLEAIGGMLL

-402 SSLAKFSGW
+402 STLAKFSGW

-423 SWIGFIFSSALQWHL
+423 SWIGFAFSSTFQWQL
-438 LPILALIFTAGLLAV
+438 LPILALIFTAGLLVV

-458 NTSYARD
+458 NTSYAD

>member
-1 MCKFACKYSCEFALF
+1 
-16 CKSFR
+16 
-21 GELVAVKSIFSKNN
+21 
-35 IFIRMRSISP
+35 MRSISP

-113 MTEGVEGVLSLLPL
+113 ITEGVEGVLSLLPL
-127 LMPYNSLAWKWSLV
+127 LMLGSPAWKWSLV

-173 VNYSGIVSVL
+173 VNYSGIVSIL
-183 ASVTGTLLG
+183 ASITGTLLG

-233 NEVEGAS
+233 CEVAEA
-240 QDVENESQAISEE
+240 QQEVENESQELQE
-253 GEVSQVS
+253 SQTEL
-260 QENDVD
+260 ENKAD
-266 SKSTS
+266 SKSADNQS
-271 NKSAAKQSAN
+271 KVKQSAN
-281 SLLKSKIMLLAGSL
+281 PLLKSKIMLLAGSL

-308 LLGLGNQYGSKS
+308 LLGLGKQYGSKS

-355 IAVSLVAYC
+355 IAVSLLAYC
-364 LMFSSLLPVMWVAF
+364 LMFINLLPIMCFAF
-378 FLEAIGGMLL
+378 LLEAIGGMLL

-402 SSLAKFSGW
+402 STLGKFSGW
-411 ARLAFAIGATSG
+411 ARLAFAIGATTG
-423 SWIGFIFSSALQWHL
+423 SWIGFAFSSTFQWQL
-438 LPILALIFTAGLLAV
+438 LPILALIFTAGLLVV

-458 NTSYARD
+458 NTSYAD

>member
-1 MCKFACKYSCEFALF
+1 MKT
-16 CKSFR
+16 
-21 GELVAVKSIFSKNN
+21 IFSKDN

-127 LMPYNSLAWKWSLV
+127 LMLGSPAWKWSLV

-173 VNYSGIVSVL
+173 VNYSGIVSIL

-233 NEVEGAS
+233 NEVEEAS

-253 GEVSQVS
+253 GEVSQ
-260 QENDVD
+260 ENDVA
-266 SKSTS
+266 

-281 SLLKSKIMLLAGSL
+281 PLLKSKIMLLAGSL

-308 LLGLGNQYGSKS
+308 LLGLGKQYGSNS

-355 IAVSLVAYC
+355 IAVSLLAYC
-364 LMFSSLLPVMWVAF
+364 LMFINLLPMMCFAF
-378 FLEAIGGMLL
+378 LLEAIGGMLL

-402 SSLAKFSGW
+402 STLAKFSGW
-411 ARLAFAIGATSG
+411 ARLAFAIGATTG
-423 SWIGFIFSSALQWHL
+423 SWIGFAFSSTFQWQL
-438 LPILALIFTAGLLAV
+438 LPILALIFTAGLLVV

-458 NTSYARD
+458 NTSYVTD

>member
-1 MCKFACKYSCEFALF
+1 M
-16 CKSFR
+16 
-21 GELVAVKSIFSKNN
+21 KSIFSKNN

-127 LMPYNSLAWKWSLV
+127 LMLGSPAWKWSLV

-183 ASVTGTLLG
+183 ASITGTLLG

-215 FAACATRF
+215 FAACAMRF

-233 NEVEGAS
+233 CEVAEA
-240 QDVENESQAISEE
+240 QQEVENESQELQE
-253 GEVSQVS
+253 SQTEL
-260 QENDVD
+260 ENKAD
-266 SKSTS
+266 SKSADNQS
-271 NKSAAKQSAN
+271 KVKQSAN
-281 SLLKSKIMLLAGSL
+281 PLLKSKIMLLAGSL

-308 LLGLGNQYGSKS
+308 LLGLGKQYGSKS

-355 IAVSLVAYC
+355 IAVSLLAYC
-364 LMFSSLLPVMWVAF
+364 LMFINLLTIMCFAF
-378 FLEAIGGMLL
+378 LLEAIGGMLL

-402 SSLAKFSGW
+402 STLAKFSGW
-411 ARLAFAIGATSG
+411 ARLAFAIGATTG
-423 SWIGFIFSSALQWHL
+423 SWIGFAFSSTFQWQL
-438 LPILALIFTAGLLAV
+438 LPILALIFTAGLLVV

-458 NTSYARD
+458 NTSYAD

>member
-1 MCKFACKYSCEFALF
+1 MIT
-16 CKSFR
+16 
-21 GELVAVKSIFSKNN
+21 VKSIFSKNN

-127 LMPYNSLAWKWSLV
+127 LMLGSPAWKWSLV

-173 VNYSGIVSVL
+173 VNYSGIVSIL
-183 ASVTGTLLG
+183 ASITGTLLG

-233 NEVEGAS
+233 CVEEEAS
-240 QDVENESQAISEE
+240 CDVENGSQAISEE
-253 GEVSQVS
+253 GEVSQES
-260 QENDVD
+260 QANDVIN
-266 SKSTS
+266 KSTS
-271 NKSAAKQSAN
+271 KQSAN
-281 SLLKSKIMLLAGSL
+281 SHLKSKLMLLLGSL

-308 LLGLGNQYGSKS
+308 LLGFGKQYGSKS
-320 LTILYIFT
+320 LTILYIFS

-364 LMFSSLLPVMWVAF
+364 LMFSSILPMMCFAF
-378 FLEAIGGMLL
+378 FLESIGGMLL

-402 SSLAKFSGW
+402 NMLAKFSGW
-411 ARLAFAIGATSG
+411 ARLAFAIGATTG
-423 SWIGFIFSSALQWHL
+423 SWIGFAFSSTLQWQL
-438 LPILALIFTAGLLAV
+438 LPILALIFSAGLIVV

-458 NTSYARD
+458 NTSYVD

>member
-1 MCKFACKYSCEFALF
+1 
-16 CKSFR
+16 
-21 GELVAVKSIFSKNN
+21 
-35 IFIRMRSISP
+35 MRSISP

-127 LMPYNSLAWKWSLV
+127 LMLGSPAWKWSLV

-173 VNYSGIVSVL
+173 VNYSGIVSIL

-233 NEVEGAS
+233 NEVEEEL

-253 GEVSQVS
+253 GEVSQES
-260 QENDVD
+260 QANDV
-266 SKSTS
+266 T

-281 SLLKSKIMLLAGSL
+281 PSLRSKIMLLAGSL

-355 IAVSLVAYC
+355 IAVSLAAYC
-364 LMFSSLLPVMWVAF
+364 FMFINLLPMMCFAF
-378 FLEAIGGMLL
+378 LLEAIGGMLL

-402 SSLAKFSGW
+402 SALAKFSGW

-423 SWIGFIFSSALQWHL
+423 SWIGFVFSSLLQWQL
-438 LPILALIFTAGLLAV
+438 LPILALIFTAGLLVV

-458 NTSYARD
+458 NTRYAD